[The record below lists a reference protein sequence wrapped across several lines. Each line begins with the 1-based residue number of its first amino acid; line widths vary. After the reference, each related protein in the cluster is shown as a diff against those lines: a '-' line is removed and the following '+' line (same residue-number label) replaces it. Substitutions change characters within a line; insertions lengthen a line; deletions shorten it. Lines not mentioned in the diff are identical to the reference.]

1 MAVNRLNKDLT
12 DQEFEY
18 YSRQIAH
25 NDIGYNGQIK
35 LKNSK
40 VCILGCGGLGVPT
53 MLMLT
58 AMGVGHIRIV
68 DRDIISVSDLHRQYL
83 YDIKSIGLPK
93 VEVAAEKL
101 RQLNPNVMIEPLAQ
115 PIIKRN
121 ISDIIGGMD
130 IAIDGLD
137 SIDTRYLVN
146 RTCHEKKIPYV
157 FAGAIESI
165 ANATTIIPDK
175 TPCLECIFPGFND
188 KLLPKCSLVG
198 VHPAVIGMISSV
210 QVSEIIAILLGK
222 TPHLAGKL
230 LLVNLNDLSFDKID
244 VSKQKKCNICGSS
257 PIGNQKEIVEK
268 FLEEECARNGRRT
281 IVLTPK
287 RKIEI
292 DLKKVAQK
300 LTNEGKTIKAK
311 GNLGIT
317 FDISEMFTMSL
328 LQSGLAIIQISPKK
342 DNDRILSEIQSVYER
357 IVVDLLGYSKD
368 VVPDA

>member
-1 MAVNRLNKDLT
+1 MNNDLT

-25 NDIGYNGQIK
+25 NDIGYKGQKK

-101 RQLNPNVMIEPLAQ
+101 KRLNPNVTIEPLAE

-121 ISDIIGGMD
+121 ISDILEGMD
-130 IAIDGLD
+130 VAVDGLD

-146 RTCHEKKIPYV
+146 RTCQEKKIPYV

-165 ANATTIIPDK
+165 ANATTVIPDK

-210 QVSEIIAILLGK
+210 QVSEVTAIILGRA
-222 TPHLAGKL
+222 PQLSSKL
-230 LLVNLNDLSFDKID
+230 LLINLNDLSFDKID
-244 VSKQKKCNICGSS
+244 VSKQKNCNTCGSS
-257 PIGNQKEIVEK
+257 PIGNQKKIVEK
-268 FLEEECARNGRRT
+268 FLEEECARDGRRT

-287 RKIEI
+287 KKIEV
-292 DLKKVAQK
+292 DLEKVTQK
-300 LTNEGKTIKAK
+300 LTNEGKTVKVK

-328 LQSGLAIIQISPKK
+328 LQSGLAIVQISPKK
-342 DNDRILSEIQSVYER
+342 DNEKMQSEILAVYEG
-357 IVVDLLGYSKD
+357 IVVDLLGYPKE
-368 VVPDA
+368 VVPNT

>member
-1 MAVNRLNKDLT
+1 M
-12 DQEFEY
+12 
-18 YSRQIAH
+18 
-25 NDIGYNGQIK
+25 
-35 LKNSK
+35 
-40 VCILGCGGLGVPT
+40 GVPS

-58 AMGVGHIRIV
+58 AMGVGHIKIV

-101 RQLNPNVMIEPLAQ
+101 KRLNPNVMIEPFAE

-121 ISDIIGGMD
+121 ISDILEGMD
-130 IAIDGLD
+130 VVVDGLD

-146 RTCHEKKIPYV
+146 RTCQEKKIPYV

-175 TPCLECIFPGFND
+175 TPCLECIFPSFND

-198 VHPAVIGMISSV
+198 VHPAVIGIISSV
-210 QVSEIIAILLGK
+210 QVSEVTAIILGRA
-222 TPHLAGKL
+222 PQLSGKL
-230 LLVNLNDLSFDKID
+230 LLINLNDLSFDKIG
-244 VSKQKKCNICGSS
+244 VSKQKNCNTCGSS

-268 FLEEECARNGRRT
+268 FLEEECARDGRRT
-281 IVLTPK
+281 IVLTP
-287 RKIEI
+287 RKKIDI
-292 DLKKVAQK
+292 DLEKVTQK
-300 LTNEGKTIKAK
+300 LTEEGKTIKVK
-311 GNLGIT
+311 GDLGIT

-328 LQSGLAIIQISPKK
+328 LQSGLAIVQISPKK
-342 DNDRILSEIQSVYER
+342 EDDRIQSEILSVYEE

-368 VVPDA
+368 VVPDT

>member
-1 MAVNRLNKDLT
+1 LKNDLT
-12 DQEFEY
+12 DEEFEY

-25 NDIGYNGQIK
+25 NDIGYNGQLK

-53 MLMLT
+53 MFMLT

-83 YDIKSIGLPK
+83 YDINSIGLPK

-101 RQLNPNVMIEPLAQ
+101 KRLNPNVKIEPIAE

-121 ISDIIGGMD
+121 VSDIVNGMD
-130 IAIDGLD
+130 VAVDGLD

-146 RTCHEKKIPYV
+146 RACREKKIPYV

-175 TPCLECIFPGFND
+175 TPCLECIFPSFND

-210 QVSEIIAILLGK
+210 QVSEVTAILVGR
-222 TPHLAGKL
+222 TSQLAGKL
-230 LLVNLNDLSFDKID
+230 LLINLNDLSFDKID
-244 VSKQKKCNICGSS
+244 VSKQKNCNTCGSS
-257 PIGNQKEIVEK
+257 PMGSQKEILEK
-268 FLEEECARNGRRT
+268 YVEEECARDGRRT

-287 RKIEI
+287 RKIDI
-292 DLKKVAQK
+292 DLEKVTQK
-300 LTNEGKTIKAK
+300 LTEEGKTVKVK
-311 GNLGIT
+311 GDLGIT
-317 FDISEMFTMSL
+317 FDISEMFSMSL
-328 LQSGLAIIQISPKK
+328 LQSGLAIVQISPKK
-342 DNDRILSEIQSVYER
+342 GDQKILREILSVYEG
-357 IVVDLLGYSKD
+357 IVVDLLGYPKD
-368 VVPDA
+368 VVPDT

>member
-1 MAVNRLNKDLT
+1 
-12 DQEFEY
+12 
-18 YSRQIAH
+18 
-25 NDIGYNGQIK
+25 
-35 LKNSK
+35 
-40 VCILGCGGLGVPT
+40 
-53 MLMLT
+53 
-58 AMGVGHIRIV
+58 MGVGHIRIV

-83 YDIKSIGLPK
+83 YDIESIGLPK

-101 RQLNPNVMIEPLAQ
+101 KRLNPNVMIEPFAE

-121 ISDIIGGMD
+121 VSDILKGMD
-130 IAIDGLD
+130 IAVDGLD

-146 RTCHEKKIPYV
+146 RTCHVKKIPYV

-188 KLLPKCSLVG
+188 TILPKCSLVG

-210 QVSEIIAILLGK
+210 QVSEVTAILLGRA
-222 TPHLAGKL
+222 PQLASKL
-230 LLVNLNDLSFDKID
+230 FLINLNDLSFDKID
-244 VSKQKKCNICGSS
+244 VSKQKNCNTCGSS

-268 FLEEECARNGRRT
+268 FLEEECARDGRRT

-292 DLKKVAQK
+292 DLEKVKQK
-300 LTNEGKTIKAK
+300 LTNEGKTVKVK
-311 GNLGIT
+311 SSLGIT

-328 LQSGLAIIQISPKK
+328 LQSGLAIVQISPKK
-342 DNDRILSEIQSVYER
+342 EDDRIQNEILSVYEG

-368 VVPDA
+368 VVPDT

>member
-1 MAVNRLNKDLT
+1 LKNDLT
-12 DQEFEY
+12 DEEFEY

-25 NDIGYNGQIK
+25 NDIGYNGQLK

-40 VCILGCGGLGVPT
+40 VCILGCGGLAVPT

-68 DRDIISVSDLHRQYL
+68 DRDITSVSDLHRQYL
-83 YDIKSIGLPK
+83 YDIQSIGLPK

-101 RQLNPNVMIEPLAQ
+101 KRLNPNVRIEPLAE

-121 ISDIIGGMD
+121 VSDIMNGMN
-130 IAIDGLD
+130 IAVDGLD

-146 RTCHEKKIPYV
+146 RECYEKKIPYV

-175 TPCLECIFPGFND
+175 TPCLECVFPGFND

-210 QVSEIIAILLGK
+210 QVSEVTAILLGRA
-222 TPHLAGKL
+222 PQLAGKL
-230 LLVNLNDLSFDKID
+230 LLINLNDLSFDKID
-244 VSKQKKCNICGSS
+244 VSKQKNCNTCGSS
-257 PIGNQKEIVEK
+257 PIGSQKEILEK
-268 FLEEECARNGRRT
+268 YIEEECARDGRRT

-287 RKIEI
+287 RKIDI
-292 DLKKVAQK
+292 DLEKVTQK
-300 LTNEGKTIKAK
+300 LTDEGKTVKVK
-311 GNLGIT
+311 GDLGIT
-317 FDISEMFTMSL
+317 FDISEMFSMSL
-328 LQSGLAIIQISPKK
+328 LQSGLAIVQISPKK
-342 DNDRILSEIQSVYER
+342 SDQKILSEILSVYEG
-357 IVVDLLGYSKD
+357 IVVDLLGYPKD
-368 VVPDA
+368 VVPDT

>member
-1 MAVNRLNKDLT
+1 MNSDLT
-12 DQEFEY
+12 DEELEY

-25 NDIGYNGQIK
+25 NDIGYKGQLK

-53 MLMLT
+53 MQMLT

-68 DRDIISVSDLHRQYL
+68 DRDIISISDLHRQYL
-83 YDIKSIGLPK
+83 YDTKSIGLPK
-93 VEVAAEKL
+93 VEVASGKL
-101 RQLNPNVMIEPLAQ
+101 KKINPHVKIEPLAE

-121 ISDIIGGMD
+121 VSEIIDGMD
-130 IAIDGLD
+130 ITVDGLD

-146 RTCHEKKIPYV
+146 RACQEKKIPYV

-210 QVSEIIAILLGK
+210 QVSEVTAILLGRA
-222 TPHLAGKL
+222 PQLAGKL
-230 LLVNLNDLSFDKID
+230 LLINLNDLSFDKID
-244 VSKQKKCNICGSS
+244 VSKQKNCNTCGSS
-257 PIGNQKEIVEK
+257 PIGSQKEIVEK
-268 FLEEECARNGRRT
+268 YLEEECARDGRRT

-287 RKIEI
+287 KKIDV
-292 DLKKVAQK
+292 DLEKVTQK
-300 LTNEGKTIKAK
+300 LIDEGKTVKVK
-311 GNLGIT
+311 GDLGIT
-317 FDISEMFTMSL
+317 FDMSEMFTMSL
-328 LQSGLAIIQISPKK
+328 LQSGLAIVQISPKK
-342 DNDRILSEIQSVYER
+342 DNDRIQSEILSVYEE
-357 IVVDLLGYSKD
+357 IIVDLLGHSKD

>member
-1 MAVNRLNKDLT
+1 LKNELT
-12 DQEFEY
+12 DEEFEY

-53 MLMLT
+53 MYMLT

-83 YDIKSIGLPK
+83 YDIDSIGLPK

-101 RQLNPNVMIEPLAQ
+101 KRLNPNVLIEPLAET
-115 PIIKRN
+115 IIKRN
-121 ISDIIGGMD
+121 VSDIIEGMD
-130 IAIDGLD
+130 IVVDGLD

-146 RTCHEKKIPYV
+146 RVCHEKKIPYV

-175 TPCLECIFPGFND
+175 TPCLECIFPGFNN

-210 QVSEIIAILLGK
+210 QVSEVTAILLGRA
-222 TPHLAGKL
+222 PQLAGKL
-230 LLVNLNDLSFDKID
+230 LLINLNDLSFDKID
-244 VSKQKKCNICGSS
+244 VSKQEKCNTCGSS

-268 FLEEECARNGRRT
+268 FLEEECARDGRRT
-281 IVLTPK
+281 IILTPK
-287 RKIEI
+287 RKIEV
-292 DLKKVAQK
+292 DLEKVTQK
-300 LTNEGKTIKAK
+300 LANEGKTVKVK

-328 LQSGLAIIQISPKK
+328 LKSGLAIVQISPKK
-342 DNDRILSEIQSVYER
+342 DDDRIQSEILSFYEE

-368 VVPDA
+368 FVPDT

>member
-1 MAVNRLNKDLT
+1 MKNELT
-12 DQEFEY
+12 DEELEY

-68 DRDIISVSDLHRQYL
+68 DRDIISVSDLHRQYI
-83 YDIKSIGLPK
+83 YEIKSMGLPK

-101 RQLNPNVMIEPLAQ
+101 KRLNPNVMIEPFAE

-121 ISDIIGGMD
+121 VSNILEGMD
-130 IAIDGLD
+130 IAVDGLD

-146 RTCHEKKIPYV
+146 RACHEKKIPYI

-165 ANATTIIPDK
+165 ANATTVIPDK

-210 QVSEIIAILLGK
+210 QVSEVTSILLGK
-222 TPHLAGKL
+222 SPQLAGKL
-230 LLVNLNDLSFDKID
+230 LLINLNDLSFDKIS
-244 VSKQKKCNICGSS
+244 VSKQKKCNTCGSS

-268 FLEEECARNGRRT
+268 FLEEECARDGRRT

-287 RKIEI
+287 RKIEV
-292 DLKKVAQK
+292 DLEKVTQK
-300 LTNEGKTIKAK
+300 LANEGKPVKVK

-342 DNDRILSEIQSVYER
+342 DDDKIKNEIISVYER

-368 VVPDA
+368 VIPDT

>member
-1 MAVNRLNKDLT
+1 MNNDLT

-40 VCILGCGGLGVPT
+40 VSILGCGGLGVPT

-68 DRDIISVSDLHRQYL
+68 DRDIVSVSDLHRQYL
-83 YDIKSIGLPK
+83 YDVKSIGLPK
-93 VEVAAEKL
+93 VEVAAGKL
-101 RQLNPNVMIEPLAQ
+101 KRLNPNVMIEPFAE

-121 ISDIIGGMD
+121 VSDILEGMD

-146 RTCHEKKIPYV
+146 RTCYEKKIPYV

-198 VHPAVIGMISSV
+198 VHAAVIGMISSV
-210 QVSEIIAILLGK
+210 QVSEVTAIILGRA
-222 TPHLAGKL
+222 PQLAGKL
-230 LLVNLNDLSFDKID
+230 LLINLNDLSFDKID
-244 VSKQKKCNICGSS
+244 VFRQKSCNTCGSS
-257 PIGNQKEIVEK
+257 PMGNQKEIVEK
-268 FLEEECARNGRRT
+268 FVEEECARDGRRT
-281 IVLTPK
+281 IVITPK
-287 RKIEI
+287 RKIEV
-292 DLKKVAQK
+292 DLEKVTKK
-300 LTNEGKTIKAK
+300 LHNEGKTVRVK

-328 LQSGLAIIQISPKK
+328 LQSGLAIIQISPKM
-342 DNDRILSEIQSVYER
+342 DDDRIKGEIMSVYEG
-357 IVVDLLGYSKD
+357 IVIDLLGYPKD
-368 VVPDA
+368 VIQDT